1 MSVTGSGTSRR
12 KPRSP
17 KRRITGTYPIDT
29 GHAAIVADPARDGGY
44 ILEVNRVPSSY
55 VVPGAP
61 EVLEYDYMQWIAGFI
76 AGAELPEPFT
86 AVHLGAAGCALP
98 SYVNH
103 RWDSRNIAVE
113 LDRGLARV
121 VRNAFDPQVE
131 IVVAEARTFTHAL
144 APASVDVIVRDVFAG
159 PDTPRPL
166 TTVEFFRAAHRAL
179 RPGGLFVANIGDRA
193 GLPNTRTEL
202 AGLADVFAHTMAA
215 ATPEV
220 LAGRA
225 YGNVVV
231 AASDTPLEFRG
242 EVPSKEGSLLIDAHV
257 NPHHDQPHPRRA
269 TP

>member
-1 MSVTGSGTSRR
+1 MSLTGSGNRRR
-12 KPRSP
+12 KPRAV
-17 KRRITGTYPIDT
+17 KRRIAGSYPIDT
-29 GHAAIVADPARDGGY
+29 GEATIVADPARDGAY
-44 ILEVNRVPSSY
+44 VLEVNRVPSSY

-103 RWDSRNIAVE
+103 RWRSRNIAVE

-121 VRNAFDPQVE
+121 VREAFDPPVE
-131 IVVAEARTFTHAL
+131 IVVAEARAFTHAL
-144 APASVDVIVRDVFAG
+144 QPRSVDVLIRDVFAG

-166 TTVEFFRAAHRAL
+166 TTVEFFRAAQRAL
-179 RPGGLFVANIGDRA
+179 TPGGVFVANIGDRQ
-193 GLPNTRTEL
+193 GLPRTRAEL
-202 AGLADVFAHTMAA
+202 AGLRQVFSHTAA
-215 ATPEV
+215 AASPEV

-231 AASDTPLEFRG
+231 AASAHPLRFAG
-242 EVPSKEGSLLIDAHV
+242 SVPTKEGSLLIDAHA
-257 NPHHDQPHPRRA
+257 NPNHD
-269 TP
+269 

>member
-103 RWDSRNIAVE
+103 RWESRNIAVD

-121 VRNAFDPQVE
+121 VREAFDPPVE
-131 IVVAEARTFTHAL
+131 IVVAEARAFTHAL
-144 APASVDVIVRDVFAG
+144 APASADVIVRDVFAG

-166 TTVEFFRAAHRAL
+166 TTVEFYRAAHRAL
-179 RPGGLFVANIGDRA
+179 RPGGLFVANIGDAA
-193 GLPNTRTEL
+193 GLARTRADL
-202 AGLADVFAHTMAA
+202 AGLSEVFRHTMVAA
-215 ATPEV
+215 SAPV
-220 LAGRA
+220 LAGGA

-231 AASDTPLEFRG
+231 AASDQPLRCCAD
-242 EVPSKEGSLLIDAHV
+242 VPSKLGQLLIDDTP
-257 NPHHDQPHPRRA
+257 PHHD
-269 TP
+269 